1 MERRTLEIKLERAE
15 GLSSVK
21 FIGKM
26 AVYAVVSVSDEH
38 NDVLSLKN
46 KSPVD
51 HEGDTAP
58 TWNFP
63 MKFKV
68 DEAALKMDCL
78 TLRFKLVCR
87 WCLGDT
93 DVGDVEV
100 SLKDLFDHPVKAGT
114 DGWRC
119 MSQPVRKPN
128 GIPQGRLSFSYKF
141 THSTNSSCRSP
152 PRVVTIF
159 VAAGA
164 RIICHALVKAVLKG

>member
-1 MERRTLEIKLERAE
+1 MERRTLEIKLEHAE
-15 GLSSVK
+15 DLSSVK

-100 SLKDLFDHPVKAGT
+100 SLKDLFDHPVADT

-119 MSQPVRKPN
+119 MSQPVRKPD

-141 THSTNSSCRSP
+141 THSTNSSCR
-152 PRVVTIF
+152 VETIF
-159 VAAGA
+159 DNVWVAAGA
-164 RIICHALVKAVLKG
+164 RIIFRALVERVFNG